1 MVLTEIDRSW
11 HTLSECVS
19 APLQYCLST
28 VCTPLAGSCSSEPVA
43 IKLSSKVAG
52 NEGVPAVTADELPL
66 SPVQAAA
73 RKLASKTKVS
83 GFSGTVVVGS
93 RIMVR

>member
-1 MVLTEIDRSW
+1 M
-11 HTLSECVS
+11 
-19 APLQYCLST
+19 
-28 VCTPLAGSCSSEPVA
+28 
-43 IKLSSKVAG
+43 SSKVAG